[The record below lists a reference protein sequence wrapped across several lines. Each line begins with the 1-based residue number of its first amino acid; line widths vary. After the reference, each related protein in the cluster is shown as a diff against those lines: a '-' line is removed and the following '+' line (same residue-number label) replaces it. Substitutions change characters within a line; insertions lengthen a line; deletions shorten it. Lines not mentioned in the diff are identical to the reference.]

1 MSGNEHDDRILSETL
16 RAIAEDDRRVGASPH
31 VRQRLLIDVE
41 SIARGRR
48 ARVWIGQLALAA
60 GLVTAVVLPVWYGA
74 LRPSDDGQRARGER
88 IAGTAREETTEFF
101 PLPYSEVP
109 APGGYMVRMQVPRS
123 ALTSFGVTGF
133 GVPGDASPT
142 VLAEVLVGGDGL
154 ARAVRFVHMVES
166 SQRQEQP

>member
-1 MSGNEHDDRILSETL
+1 MSGNERDDDILSETL
-16 RAIAEDDRRVGASPH
+16 RAIAEDERRMGASPH
-31 VRQRLLIDVE
+31 VRQQLLIDVE

-48 ARVWIGQLALAA
+48 ARVWMGQLALAA

-74 LRPSDDGQRARGER
+74 LRPSDDAPRARGEG
-88 IAGTAREETTEFF
+88 IVETVREEATEFF
-101 PLPYSEVP
+101 PLPYNEVP

-133 GVPGDASPT
+133 GTPGDTSPT

-154 ARAVRFVHMVES
+154 ARAVRFVHVVES